1 MRVLEA
7 IQRVDHQIGGPCR
20 AVLDLSEVLAARGHT
35 VTILAASGPDIPSE
49 WIASDSCAGNHVPRV
64 YLCPEYRWPLPSSS
78 FTKLAR
84 RLVAEADVVHLHGVW
99 EPFNLVVAAIARRC
113 GVPYVVTLRGMLDDW
128 SMLRSNWKKRL
139 YLASGGRS
147 MLEHAAFVQC
157 TAEAELAQSR
167 RWFPGGHGRVVP
179 NLLNLAAFDA
189 PGDGSA
195 AIARFPELARY
206 PVILLFLGR
215 VSPKK
220 GVEHLLD
227 AVGRLHEQGV
237 EVGAAIAGEAADR
250 SYAEML
256 QSQAARLGIKAHVH
270 FLGHVGGPLKVS
282 LLRAATLLV
291 IPTSQEN
298 FGFVFFES
306 LAAGT
311 PVVTTNLVDTAE
323 ELRQSGGGF
332 LVPQSGEAIA
342 ECVGDLI
349 SSGDA
354 LQTAGRR
361 GKAWVFRELATAH
374 VAARYEHMFVDA
386 INQARAVS

>member
-1 MRVLEA
+1 
-7 IQRVDHQIGGPCR
+7 
-20 AVLDLSEVLAARGHT
+20 
-35 VTILAASGPDIPSE
+35 
-49 WIASDSCAGNHVPRV
+49 
-64 YLCPEYRWPLPSSS
+64 
-78 FTKLAR
+78 
-84 RLVAEADVVHLHGVW
+84 
-99 EPFNLVVAAIARRC
+99 
-113 GVPYVVTLRGMLDDW
+113 
-128 SMLRSNWKKRL
+128 
-139 YLASGGRS
+139 
-147 MLEHAAFVQC
+147 
-157 TAEAELAQSR
+157 
-167 RWFPGGHGRVVP
+167 VP

-256 QSQAARLGIKAHVH
+256 QSLAARLGIKAHVH

-342 ECVGDLI
+342 ECVGELI

-354 LQTAGRR
+354 VQAAGRR

-374 VAARYEHMFVDA
+374 VAAQYEHMFVDA
-386 INQARAVS
+386 INQGRAVS